1 MRRPLSRHSEAIDMH
16 LRAVQAAKELYLVIN
31 ANVVYESWVQRH
43 LIIDMSGTMVER
55 IQSVGRIFKP
65 VKSLKE
71 CPPSLRGRCGVFSPL
86 AD

>member
-1 MRRPLSRHSEAIDMH
+1 MKSGPVMPLA
-16 LRAVQAAKELYLVIN
+16 RALGITVMLVIIKD

-43 LIIDMSGTMVER
+43 FIIDMSDTMVER
-55 IQSVGRIFKP
+55 IRSVGRIFKP

>member
-1 MRRPLSRHSEAIDMH
+1 MSCEIRASNATSSSSRNNC
-16 LRAVQAAKELYLVIN
+16 LLVIIKD

-43 LIIDMSGTMVER
+43 FIIDMSGTMVER
-55 IQSVGRIFKP
+55 IRSVGGIFKP